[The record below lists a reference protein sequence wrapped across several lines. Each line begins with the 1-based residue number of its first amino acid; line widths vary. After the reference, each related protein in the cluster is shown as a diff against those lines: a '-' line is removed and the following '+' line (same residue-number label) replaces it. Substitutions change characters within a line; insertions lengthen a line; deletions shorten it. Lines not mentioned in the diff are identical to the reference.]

1 MTALL
6 QPLDTHVFA
15 RFKLFLRTRLHQ
27 FMLSGR
33 NRDLLVEEV
42 LDALMHAM
50 KGVLQRNAWASA
62 FANNGFG
69 PGFQVRPHLLEKSLE
84 WTSQPVIA
92 ADLPSLAQF
101 QSCFPANRY
110 IPFMGLLSGLVPR
123 PEGPPKRERA
133 PAGDTAV
140 HDGEAEPWRKRLR
153 PRIAGRVVRAK
164 AKAEA
169 PTMGSSLPPPESA
182 VAVAMGSSV
191 SPLESAVGQPEVV
204 YTSAGG
210 HVLHSLRPL
219 PKRLGRSSSRL
230 LDGS

>member
-69 PGFQVRPHLLEKSLE
+69 PGFQVRPHLLESLE
-84 WTSQPVIA
+84 WTSHPVIA
-92 ADLPSLAQF
+92 SDLPSLTQF

-123 PEGPPKRERA
+123 PEGPPKRERERERQ
-133 PAGDTAV
+133 PAT
-140 HDGEAEPWRKRLR
+140 P
-153 PRIAGRVVRAK
+153 PSTK
-164 AKAEA
+164 AKRSLGGNDYDLVLLAERC
-169 PTMGSSLPPPESA
+169 
-182 VAVAMGSSV
+182 VRK
-191 SPLESAVGQPEVV
+191 Q
-204 YTSAGG
+204 
-210 HVLHSLRPL
+210 RQ
-219 PKRLGRSSSRL
+219 RL
-230 LDGS
+230 LRWDHLFHHRNRQWLLRWDHLFHPLNRQWDNQRLCIRVLAVMCSTP